1 MLEKFIKLYTSFGR
15 FVLKIYDFIIS
26 AIRKLLYWGIL
37 SLVPILLFWY
47 VYGVISQSLEFRDD
61 DPSRGVASIVND
73 EIDEDVLKENI
84 EYLPQNWDARDSL
97 WFYSASQGSNLVPYD
112 FFLHLEQSDS
122 QTLFRDNANLNYYR
136 YLPREATLSN
146 PDGLAVGMTK
156 DVYQGKEYMG
166 FTCAACH
173 TSQINYKDANDVH
186 RGLRIDGGPAAA
198 DLEIFLKDMAKA
210 LKQTISDDAKR
221 QRFYDKVL
229 AEGNYDDS
237 EQIDTDLSKYAAR
250 IAEYTYTNDPIM
262 DENDLSKGKTHYGFS
277 RLDAFGR
284 IYNRVSQYIM
294 SGEQLAEVLV
304 EIVPPIVWDSA
315 QDEINA
321 TLDDENQTNI
331 VLRIL
336 AVLDT
341 HSDAVSPALWAETR
355 HEIRKALYNPANA
368 PTSYPYLWD
377 IAQHDYVQW
386 TGLVSNGGI
395 GPLGRNVGQVIG
407 VFGTLDWQHKEGQS
421 ISARIGGQDQ
431 DLGHISFK
439 SSIDQRNLNRVEF
452 SLRRLQSPVWPEDKL
467 GELDD
472 DKIAKGA
479 VIFAERC
486 ASCHA
491 NIVRDDPKRKIVTR
505 MSQFEKVGTDPQL
518 ALNTV
523 EYQGYSG
530 MSHNQNVE
538 AATGQM
544 VIEKVQPVA
553 SLVSFSAR
561 NVVASWDPD
570 KTPIR
575 RVAEWAWDLAKTLKN
590 RTATTIRRGDFD
602 EPTPA
607 EPFKHLQAYKA
618 RALNGI
624 WATAPYLHNGSVP
637 NLYELLLPKKKPGDP
652 DVDEEGNEIE
662 YRSDIFWVGSREF
675 DTERVGFRSKS
686 YKSGGFEFDTSIQGN
701 SNAGHEYAAGG
712 TAIVDGEEPLEP
724 LSPTERWQLLE
735 YLKSL

>member
-15 FVLKIYDFIIS
+15 FVLKIYDFVLSVIK
-26 AIRKLLYWGIL
+26 KLLYWGIL
-37 SLVPILLFWY
+37 SLVPILIFWY

-61 DPSRGVASIVND
+61 DPSRGVASILHD
-73 EIDEDVLKENI
+73 EIDGDVLKENI

-97 WFYSASQGSNLVPYD
+97 WFYAASQGSNLLPYD
-112 FFLHLEQSDS
+112 FFLHLEQENNQDA
-122 QTLFRDNANLNYYR
+122 FRDNAYLNSFR

-146 PDGLAVGMTK
+146 PDGLPVGMTK
-156 DVYQGKEYMG
+156 DVYQGKKYMG

-173 TSQINYKDANDVH
+173 TSQINYTDANDVR

-198 DLEIFLKDMAKA
+198 DLEIFLVAMAGA
-210 LKQTISDDAKR
+210 LQKTMSDDAKR
-221 QRFYDKVL
+221 TRFHDKVL
-229 AEGNYDDS
+229 AEGTYDS
-237 EQIDTDLSKYAAR
+237 REQIDADLAKYANR
-250 IAEYTYTNDPIM
+250 IAAYTHTNEPLW
-262 DENDLSKGKTHYGFS
+262 DENQPNGGRTHYGFS

-284 IYNRVSQYIM
+284 IYNRVLQYIM
-294 SGEQLAEVLV
+294 SGEQLNEVLIKV
-304 EIVPPIVWDSA
+304 VPAAVMDRARSDVDA
-315 QDEINA
+315 V
-321 TLDDENQTNI
+321 LDDEDQSNI
-331 VLRIL
+331 VLRVL
-336 AVLDT
+336 AALEN
-341 HSDAVSPALWAETR
+341 HAGAVNPAQWQQTRAELR
-355 HEIRKALYNPANA
+355 AAIYNPANA

-407 VFGTLDWQHKEGQS
+407 VFGTLDWQRKEGRS

-431 DLGHISFK
+431 SLGHINFK

-467 GELDD
+467 GALRDD
-472 DKIAKGA
+472 WKERGSE
-479 VIFAERC
+479 IFDQRC

-491 NIVRDDPKRKIVTR
+491 NIVRDDPNRKIVTR
-505 MSQFEKVGTDPQL
+505 MSQFEKVGTDPLL
-518 ALNTV
+518 AINTV
-523 EYQGYSG
+523 AYNGYSG
-530 MSHNQNVE
+530 MAHNQNVD
-538 AATGQM
+538 AAAGPM

-590 RTATTIRRGDFD
+590 RSATTIRRGDFD

-607 EPFKHLQAYKA
+607 EPFKQLQAYKA

-637 NLYELLLPKKKPGDP
+637 NLYELLLPKRQPGDP
-652 DVDEEGNEIE
+652 DVDEEGNPIE
-662 YRSDIFWVGSREF
+662 YRSDVFWVGSRDFEP
-675 DTERVGFRSKS
+675 DVVGFRSKQ
-686 YKSGGFEFDTSIQGN
+686 YKSGGFRFDTSIQGN
-701 SNAGHEYAAGG
+701 SNAGHEYAAGNTPDAEG
-712 TAIVDGEEPLEP
+712 RTFAPLNKQ
-724 LSPTERWQLLE
+724 ERLYLLE